1 MQCTFIND
9 HMNTNV
15 GMYVGTYESE
25 IVYNLHQKNYVGL
38 KCLGSM
44 IDISNQNGALLFH
57 QLK

>member
-1 MQCTFIND
+1 
-9 HMNTNV
+9 MNTNV